1 LEINPTTVPVAAGPA
16 GAAVIK
22 WNGGKVTRPLLTTS
36 PPFEPAWRNSA
47 AKVREPNPARR
58 RCSGPRRPT
67 AAETCVTQPQ
77 RTAWGQAVSDSL
89 APARTSVQCGIFDF
103 GVSQSRSAAA
113 RFWSRAL
120 SSGAAVVI
128 FASVSASMDRI
139 ATARGTNGWSRY
151 GEFFISVPDRLSRR
165 CPRTARAPGARNA
178 SGGAGFFPLSGC
190 CIHHTPGPRSAQ

>member
-1 LEINPTTVPVAAGPA
+1 MTFNPPFLFLSPLMPAVLRRTDPLSGRGALEINPTTVPVAAGPA
-16 GAAVIK
+16 GAAVVK

-103 GVSQSRSAAA
+103 GVSQSRRTSTAVWRKSSRFNGLRTNAVFLAPRRQCRAWVRRPAA
-113 RFWSRAL
+113 
-120 SSGAAVVI
+120 
-128 FASVSASMDRI
+128 
-139 ATARGTNGWSRY
+139 
-151 GEFFISVPDRLSRR
+151 E
-165 CPRTARAPGARNA
+165 
-178 SGGAGFFPLSGC
+178 
-190 CIHHTPGPRSAQ
+190 